1 MEYIIFYCKIFVFYQ
16 SCNPWKARKQSKIWG
31 KIEKYCWQS
40 KNISHPRYPWWLSCI
55 SHQYKI
61 LGSRS
66 ISHIQPITITLI
78 SNFEGKLKNIV
89 NTTDK
94 YISCEISMVVIMYQ
108 PPIHPKYRCK
118 SKILVQYRNFGNRV
132 SRYVI
137 CRSMNHDIIRSFIIF
152 NVSVSQVLSQIIL
165 NSGFISLIRPITR
178 ISNFERKMKII
189 ANMADEYL
197 LLEISMV
204 IIVFWL
210 SIYLKYLCN
219 F

>member
-1 MEYIIFYCKIFVFYQ
+1 M
-16 SCNPWKARKQSKIWG
+16 
-31 KIEKYCWQS
+31 
-40 KNISHPRYPWWLSCI
+40 
-55 SHQYKI
+55 
-61 LGSRS
+61 GSRS

-89 NTTDK
+89 NRPINISHVRYLWWLWDIYGGYHVSTTNT
-94 YISCEISMVVIMYQ
+94 
-108 PPIHPKYRCK
+108 

-132 SRYVI
+132 GRYVI
-137 CRSMNHDIIRSFIIF
+137 CWSMNHDIIRSCIIF

-165 NSGFISLIRPITR
+165 NWGFISLIRPITR

-189 ANMADEYL
+189 ANIADEYL

-210 SIYLKYLCN
+210 SIYLKYLCT